1 MNLTFQ
7 GESVT
12 VISSYPLICC
22 VSYMCTFVVKKILKV
37 ELYMATIRFTDN
49 DKSGGKLVN
58 SFFTKECSMISLV
71 FSRSPL

>member
-22 VSYMCTFVVKKILKV
+22 VALHVYFFVVKKKILKV

-58 SFFTKECSMISLV
+58 SFFTKEAAWY
-71 FSRSPL
+71 P